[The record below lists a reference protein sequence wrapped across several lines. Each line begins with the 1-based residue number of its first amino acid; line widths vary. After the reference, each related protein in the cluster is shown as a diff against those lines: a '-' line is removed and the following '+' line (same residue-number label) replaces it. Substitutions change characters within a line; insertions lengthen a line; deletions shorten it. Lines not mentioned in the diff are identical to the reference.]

1 MIVKKE
7 GKMIA
12 QVLVTDEKNAKAEA
26 AKKLIEVEQE
36 LNYNVA
42 NDIYRKFGVGIRFH
56 V

>member
-1 MIVKKE
+1 MIVVKE

-12 QVLVTDEKNAKAEA
+12 KVIVVDEKNANVEA

-42 NDIYRKFGVGIRFH
+42 NDIYRKFGVGVRFH
-56 V
+56 A

>member
-12 QVLVTDEKNAKAEA
+12 QVLVADEKNAKAEA

-36 LNYNVA
+36 LNHNVA
-42 NDIYRKFGVGIRFH
+42 NAIYKKYGVGLRFH
-56 V
+56 M